1 MSDSAS
7 LPEREPSSVEKGIVF
22 DEVSKRFGDTEVL
35 RELSVALPAG
45 VTSAIVGASGS
56 GKSTLLKLA
65 NGIHRA
71 DAGEVT
77 VLGTPIPD
85 GDLSVFRR
93 RFGYAVQ
100 GAALFPHLSGYKN
113 VVLMSALA
121 GWSETQQKERFAE
134 LSELVGLDADV
145 GERFPHELSGGQQ
158 QRLGLCRA
166 FMLEPEILLLDEPFS
181 AVDPI
186 TRMAI
191 HDEFQRLQSQL
202 RPTAVLVTH
211 DMAEALKLAD
221 FVVVL
226 KDGQIEQA
234 GAASSIASEPASEY
248 VRTLFAAAGM
258 SL

>member
-1 MSDSAS
+1 MSVSPVTE
-7 LPEREPSSVEKGIVF
+7 PEQHFGADGIVF
-22 DEVSKRFGDTEVL
+22 DRVSKRFGATKVL
-35 RELSVALPAG
+35 SDLSVALPAG

-56 GKSTLLKLA
+56 GKSTMLKLA

-71 DAGEVT
+71 DSGEVT
-77 VLGTPIPD
+77 VLGTAIPD

-100 GAALFPHLSGYKN
+100 GAALFPHLSGFDN

-121 GWSETQQKERFAE
+121 GWPPQRQKERYEQLA
-134 LSELVGLDADV
+134 ELVGLEAGV
-145 GERFPHELSGGQQ
+145 GERYPHELSGGQQ

-191 HDEFQRLQSQL
+191 HDEFQRLQKQL
-202 RPTAVLVTH
+202 GPTAVLVTH
-211 DMAEALKLAD
+211 DMAEALKLAE
-221 FVVVL
+221 FIVVL

-234 GAASSIASEPASEY
+234 GAANAIADEPASDY

>member
-1 MSDSAS
+1 
-7 LPEREPSSVEKGIVF
+7 
-22 DEVSKRFGDTEVL
+22 
-35 RELSVALPAG
+35 
-45 VTSAIVGASGS
+45 
-56 GKSTLLKLA
+56 
-65 NGIHRA
+65 
-71 DAGEVT
+71 
-77 VLGTPIPD
+77 
-85 GDLSVFRR
+85 
-93 RFGYAVQ
+93 
-100 GAALFPHLSGYKN
+100 
-113 VVLMSALA
+113 MSALA
-121 GWSETQQKERFAE
+121 GWSEARQIERYAE
-134 LSELVGLDADV
+134 LAELVGLDADV

-191 HDEFQRLQSQL
+191 HGEFQRLQDKL

-221 FVVVL
+221 YVVVL
-226 KDGQIEQA
+226 HDGRIEQA
-234 GAASSIASEPASEY
+234 GDASSIASEPASDY

>member
-1 MSDSAS
+1 MNPRASDADVGSGEAAD
-7 LPEREPSSVEKGIVF
+7 GIVF
-22 DEVSKRFGDTEVL
+22 ERVSKRFGNAEVL
-35 RELSVALPAG
+35 RELSVVLPAG

-56 GKSTLLKLA
+56 GKSTMLKLA

-71 DAGEVT
+71 DAGRVT
-77 VLGTPIPD
+77 VLGAPIPD
-85 GDLSVFRR
+85 GDLSEFRR

-100 GAALFPHLSGYKN
+100 GAALFPHLSGYEN
-113 VVLMSALA
+113 VVLMAALA
-121 GWSETQQKERFAE
+121 GWSEERQQERFAE
-134 LSELVGLDADV
+134 LAELVGLGTDV

-191 HDEFQRLQSQL
+191 HDEFQRLQNHL
-202 RPTAVLVTH
+202 GPTAVLVTH

-234 GAASSIASEPASEY
+234 GDASSIAVDPASDY